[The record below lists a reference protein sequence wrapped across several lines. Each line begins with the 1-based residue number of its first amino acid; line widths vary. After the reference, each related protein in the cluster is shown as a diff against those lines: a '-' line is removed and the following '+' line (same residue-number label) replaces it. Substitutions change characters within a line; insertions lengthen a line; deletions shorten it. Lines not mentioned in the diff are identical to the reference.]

1 VQIPAELFKPAG
13 YVHQEALFGIPHYG
27 GSIAQR
33 LLYGGNTSVPFT
45 LCSDADAAAFVN
57 PNPNQPFVLLIDRGG
72 TDCTFVSKVRRAQ
85 KIGAAGALIVD
96 DRCLCA
102 DVACSSTVACEAV
115 EPIMA
120 DDGSGADITIPSFL
134 MKKPDGDTIKTHL
147 QAQRFIQVRTVFTY
161 TDSFSRML
169 ACSIA
174 YSNRSA
180 AFNNRS
186 TEQASSC
193 CAIALDSTSAADL
206 TLMRFVHISASFLAV
221 CCSAHCVWWYD
232 MRSLLALTK
241 LSTLLLPHRLR

>member
-1 VQIPAELFKPAG
+1 MHATVTIF
-13 YVHQEALFGIPHYG
+13 EAASADTSRTLQASRLCAS
-27 GSIAQR
+27 GSTVWHTALRRQR

-45 LCSDADAAAFVN
+45 LCSDAEAAAFVN

-102 DVACSSTVACEAV
+102 DAACVSVEACEAV

-147 QAQRFIQVRTVFTY
+147 QAQRFIQVSKELVHTA
-161 TDSFSRML
+161 SLSQML
-169 ACSIA
+169 A
-174 YSNRSA
+174 RSA
-180 AFNNRS
+180 AAYTYS
-186 TEQASSC
+186 T
-193 CAIALDSTSAADL
+193 
-206 TLMRFVHISASFLAV
+206 ISQQ
-221 CCSAHCVWWYD
+221 Y
-232 MRSLLALTK
+232 
-241 LSTLLLPHRLR
+241 